1 MRSST
6 EKQPAIGSQ
15 GMVVTNHP
23 LGSIAGAEMIAAG
36 GNAID
41 AAVASLFALTVV
53 EPMMV
58 GIFGAGMTN
67 VLRADGSSWF
77 LNNYATAPAAATPTM
92 YRTLSDTWPDYQKTV
107 NDENDVG
114 ALAVGV
120 PGSLAGWCETL
131 DACGT
136 MSLDDVL
143 QPATRYAAR
152 GYPASGYLA
161 EIVNAVAPAMARFP
175 ETAKTYLPDGSP
187 IRAGH
192 RVVQGD
198 YAETLRALASDG
210 PALLYSGSLGDL
222 AVEHIQ
228 SLGGIITREDLTG
241 YHTFPGDVVRGTYR
255 GHEILGPPPPSAGG
269 VILIE
274 MLNLLE
280 GFDLASFGAGSSDA
294 VHLIAEVLRIGFE
307 HRKAFIGDPRFV
319 DVPADRLISKAYADA
334 RRTEIDRDRARPMTN
349 YRAAESPHTTHLC
362 AADAD
367 GNIVASTQTIHSPF
381 GSKVTVP
388 GTGMLLNNT
397 MNIFDPHPGLANSIE
412 PGKRMTSS
420 MAPVIVRRDG
430 APYFTVGLPGATK
443 IFPSVMQAILNVID
457 FGMSPQAAV
466 EAPRAWTQGQE
477 LALEGGFDD
486 AVKAELARRGHT
498 IADVK
503 LNGGGMGMIGFD
515 AGRLTGASC
524 WRADGSPV
532 AIGGGMARIGS
543 RFDVR

>member
-1 MRSST
+1 
-6 EKQPAIGSQ
+6 
-15 GMVVTNHP
+15 
-23 LGSIAGAEMIAAG
+23 
-36 GNAID
+36 
-41 AAVASLFALTVV
+41 
-53 EPMMV
+53 
-58 GIFGAGMTN
+58 
-67 VLRADGSSWF
+67 
-77 LNNYATAPAAATPTM
+77 M
-92 YRTLSDTWPDYQKTV
+92 YRTLSDTWPDYQKTM

-131 DACGT
+131 EACGT
-136 MSLDDVL
+136 FSLDDVL
-143 QPATRYAAR
+143 QPAIRYAAR
-152 GYPASGYLA
+152 GFRASGYLC

-175 ETAKTYLPDGSP
+175 ETAQTYLPDGAP
-187 IRAGH
+187 LRAGDL
-192 RVVQGD
+192 VVQGD
-198 YAETLRALASDG
+198 YAETLKSLAADG
-210 PALLYSGSLGDL
+210 PSILYNGWLGTR
-222 AVEHIQ
+222 AAEHIQ
-228 SLGGIITREDLTG
+228 KLGGIITAEDLAR
-241 YHTFPGDVVRGTYR
+241 YHTFPGDVVRGSYR

-269 VILIE
+269 VILVE

-280 GFDLASFGAGSSDA
+280 GFDLGSYGAGSADA
-294 VHLIAEVLRIGFE
+294 IHLIAAALRIGVE
-307 HRKAFIGDPRFV
+307 DRKAFIGDPLFV
-319 DVPADRLISKAYADA
+319 DVPAERLVSKAYADERRAEMDLGKA
-334 RRTEIDRDRARPMTN
+334 RAMTN

-362 AADAD
+362 TADAD

-397 MNIFDPHPGLANSIE
+397 MNIFDPHPGLANSIA

-477 LALEGGFDD
+477 LNLEGGFDT
-486 AVKAELARRGHT
+486 AVKAELGRRGHV

-503 LNGGGMGMIGFD
+503 LNGGGMGMIQFD
-515 AGRLTGASC
+515 NGQLTGASC

-532 AIGGGMARIGS
+532 AIGGGAARAGS